1 MGILWSGSSKTPG
14 SIPEILGKMK
24 FFWKRRT
31 SGSRRHARLWAQQLK
46 TIGLFGGGF
55 LALTGLLLWAWL
67 SGAILSAGSWIHDKT
82 LSVTAA
88 AGFTV
93 DEILVTGRSRI
104 APEDLLARLN
114 IHVGDPI
121 FDVSIAEGQQ
131 KIAESSWID
140 SVTVSRR
147 LPDTIVVAIKERQ
160 PAALWQY
167 QKKISL
173 IDAQG
178 YVLSQD
184 NLDTYNDL
192 PLVVGEHAPENVL
205 ALLGLLRAEPEIAE
219 MLTAAV
225 RVGNRRWDL
234 QLQNGLLV
242 KLPEENVELA
252 LRKLA
257 LSHKNKNLLER
268 DLKQIDLR
276 IPEKL
281 VIEPVERAAE
291 ATPI

>member
-1 MGILWSGSSKTPG
+1 
-14 SIPEILGKMK
+14 MK
-24 FFWKRRT
+24 FLFKRRT
-31 SGSRRHARLWAQQLK
+31 SGSRRHARLWAQKLK
-46 TIGLFGGGF
+46 TIGFFGGGF
-55 LALTGLLLWAWL
+55 VVVIGLLLWAWL
-67 SGAILSAGSWIHDKT
+67 SGAIISAGSWIHDKT
-82 LSVTAA
+82 LTTTAA

-93 DEILVTGRSRI
+93 DEILVTGRERI
-104 APEDLLARLN
+104 APDDLLARLN
-114 IHVGDPI
+114 IRVGAPI

-131 KIAESSWID
+131 KIAESSWVD

-147 LPDTIVVAIKERQ
+147 LPDTIVVNIKERQ

-167 QKKISL
+167 QKKITL
-173 IDAQG
+173 IDAAG
-178 YVLSQD
+178 HVLAHD

-192 PLVVGEHAPENVL
+192 PLVVGEHAAENVL
-205 ALLGLLRAEPEIAE
+205 TLLGLLRAEPEIAA

-234 QLQNGLLV
+234 KLQNGLLV
-242 KLPEENVELA
+242 KLPEDNVELA

-257 LSHKNKNLLER
+257 LSHKNNSLLER

-281 VIEPVERAAE
+281 VVEPMERAAD

>member
-1 MGILWSGSSKTPG
+1 
-14 SIPEILGKMK
+14 MK
-24 FFWKRRT
+24 LFWKRRT

-46 TIGLFGGGF
+46 TIGLFGGGVI
-55 LALTGLLLWAWL
+55 ALCGLLLWAWL
-67 SGAILSAGSWIHDKT
+67 SGAILSAGSWMHNKT
-82 LSVTAA
+82 LSVTAK
-88 AGFTV
+88 AGFTIN
-93 DEILVTGRSRI
+93 EILVTGRERV

-114 IHVGDPI
+114 IEVGAPM
-121 FDVSIAEGQQ
+121 FGVSIREGQQ

-147 LPDTIVVAIKERQ
+147 LPDTIVVAITERQ
-160 PAALWQY
+160 PVALWQY

-173 IDAQG
+173 IDAKG
-178 YVLSQD
+178 NVLTDSD
-184 NLDTYNDL
+184 LDAFNSL
-192 PLVVGEHAPENVL
+192 PLVVGEHAADNVL
-205 ALLGLLRAEPEIAE
+205 ALLGLLHAEPEIAG

-234 QLQNGLLV
+234 KLQNGLLV

-257 LSHKNKNLLER
+257 LSHKNNNLLER

-281 VIEPVERAAE
+281 VVEPNEYEGA

>member
-1 MGILWSGSSKTPG
+1 
-14 SIPEILGKMK
+14 MK

-55 LALTGLLLWAWL
+55 VGVIALLLWAWL

-82 LSVTAA
+82 LTVTAA

-93 DEILVTGRSRI
+93 DEILVMGRNRVP
-104 APEDLLARLN
+104 AEDLLARLN
-114 IHVGDPI
+114 IETGAPM
-121 FDVSIAEGQQ
+121 FDAAIAEGQRN
-131 KIAESSWID
+131 IAESSWID

-147 LPDTIVVAIKERQ
+147 LPGTIVVAIQERR

-173 IDAQG
+173 IDAKG
-178 YVLSQD
+178 HVLSHE
-184 NLDTYNDL
+184 NLDAYNDL
-192 PLVVGEHAPENVL
+192 PLVVGEHAPENVMT
-205 ALLGLLRAEPEIAE
+205 LLGLLRAEPEIAD
-219 MLTAAV
+219 MLAAAV

-234 QLQNGLLV
+234 RLQNGLLI

-257 LSHKNKNLLER
+257 LSHKNNNLLAR

-281 VIEPVERAAE
+281 VVEPAPRAEDAM
-291 ATPI
+291 PI

>member
-1 MGILWSGSSKTPG
+1 
-14 SIPEILGKMK
+14 MK
-24 FFWKRRT
+24 FFWTRRT

-55 LALTGLLLWAWL
+55 VAVTALLLWAWL
-67 SGAILSAGSWIHDKT
+67 SGALLSAGSWIHNKT
-82 LSVTAA
+82 IAATTA

-93 DEILVTGRSRI
+93 DEILVMGRNRVP
-104 APEDLLARLN
+104 AEDLLARLN
-114 IHVGDPI
+114 ITVGAPI
-121 FDVSIAEGQQ
+121 FDVSIAEGQR

-147 LPDTIVVAIKERQ
+147 LPGTIVVAIEERK

-173 IDAQG
+173 IDAKG
-178 YVLSQD
+178 NVLSQD
-184 NLDTYNDL
+184 NLDAYNDL
-192 PLVVGEHAPENVL
+192 PLVVGEHAPENVMT
-205 ALLGLLRAEPEIAE
+205 LLGLLRAEPEIAE
-219 MLTAAV
+219 MLAAAV

-234 QLQNGLLV
+234 RLQNGILV

-252 LRKLA
+252 LRTLA
-257 LSHKNKNLLER
+257 LSHKNNSLLAR

-281 VIEPVERAAE
+281 VVEPQPQE